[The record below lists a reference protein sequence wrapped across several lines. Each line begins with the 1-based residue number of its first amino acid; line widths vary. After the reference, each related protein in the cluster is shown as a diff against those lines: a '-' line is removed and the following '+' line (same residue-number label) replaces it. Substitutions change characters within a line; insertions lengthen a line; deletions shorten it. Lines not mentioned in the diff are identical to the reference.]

1 MDVIYK
7 YTQHCIRYI
16 VLFIIELTCLW
27 MTWPVADMSN
37 QQQLVSEFLNN
48 YYNSCTTH
56 TLYAHTYSYNNC
68 MKCRKDSHFW
78 YARAYSW
85 DNEYF
90 RAARSDSR
98 SNCVW
103 MLFMRWLL
111 SWMCFCY
118 CFYMYQICYF
128 PKFVLFNFIYSCAIC
143 VYSMDFCWKA
153 WFFYNFFSFL
163 FHQVQGPWN

>member
-85 DNEYF
+85 DNEIF
-90 RAARSDSR
+90 SRRSQRIPIKLCVNVVYALIAFMDVFLLLFLYV
-98 SNCVW
+98 SNL
-103 MLFMRWLL
+103 LF
-111 SWMCFCY
+111 S
-118 CFYMYQICYF
+118 
-128 PKFVLFNFIYSCAIC
+128 
-143 VYSMDFCWKA
+143 
-153 WFFYNFFSFL
+153 
-163 FHQVQGPWN
+163 